1 MLFGFLQGAGDTIWY
16 VGEHPVDLG
25 VVVVDAFD
33 DFFSLGVDLINST
46 GDDYKVWVV
55 GCQAVGSTLDGI
67 PFFIKV
73 ETAGGTFV
81 LVAVHSLV
89 FTASLVETVL
99 QE

>member
-1 MLFGFLQGAGDTIWY
+1 MFGFLQGAGDTIWY

-25 VVVVDAFD
+25 VVVVDAFE
-33 DFFSLGVDLINST
+33 DFFGFGVDLIDST

-55 GCQAVGSTLDGI
+55 GCWGVGPSSDGVSVL
-67 PFFIKV
+67 V
-73 ETAGGTFV
+73 EVEAAGGTFV
-81 LVAVHSLV
+81 LVTVHSLV